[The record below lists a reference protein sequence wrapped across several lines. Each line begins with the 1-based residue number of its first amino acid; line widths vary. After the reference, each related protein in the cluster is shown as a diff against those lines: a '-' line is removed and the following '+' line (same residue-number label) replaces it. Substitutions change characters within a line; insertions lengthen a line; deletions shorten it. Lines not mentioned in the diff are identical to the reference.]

1 MTKHCVQHVA
11 VVGVCLQVVLACV
24 IIPLW
29 LLVVRQLVRQQQPI
43 HAAVAAVAGMV
54 LLLTAEVVHSSAAA
68 GDQAASWAVA
78 TPASISAMMGKEVGS
93 EVHRALLS
101 TCIHQQ
107 LEACS
112 ADCCHCQ
119 HMLAAVSTDR
129 LLLEHEASV
138 AAPLFSWL
146 H

>member
-1 MTKHCVQHVA
+1 MQHFSTGLCCLFCALYHVLLELAAAGTMTKHCVQHVA
-11 VVGVCLQVVLACV
+11 VVGGCLQVVLACV

-54 LLLTAEVVHSSAAA
+54 LLLIAEAVHSSAAA

-107 LEACS
+107 L
-112 ADCCHCQ
+112 
-119 HMLAAVSTDR
+119 
-129 LLLEHEASV
+129 
-138 AAPLFSWL
+138 
-146 H
+146 